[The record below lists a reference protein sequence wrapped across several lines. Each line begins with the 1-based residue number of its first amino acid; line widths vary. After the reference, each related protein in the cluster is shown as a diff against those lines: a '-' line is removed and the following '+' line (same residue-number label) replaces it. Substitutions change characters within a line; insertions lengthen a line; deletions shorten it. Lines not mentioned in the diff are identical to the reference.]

1 MRLAPIRAARAR
13 RDGPRPAR
21 QRFDQRT
28 QRSQRP
34 GSDLLEVRRGEH
46 GSDLA
51 GRRRPTIPASH
62 PEQTTP

>member
-1 MRLAPIRAARAR
+1 MRLAPIGAAGSAR
-13 RDGPRPAR
+13 WPRLAR
-21 QRFDQRT
+21 HRFDQRT
-28 QRSQRP
+28 QSSQRP
-34 GSDLLEVRRGEH
+34 GIDLLEVRRGEH